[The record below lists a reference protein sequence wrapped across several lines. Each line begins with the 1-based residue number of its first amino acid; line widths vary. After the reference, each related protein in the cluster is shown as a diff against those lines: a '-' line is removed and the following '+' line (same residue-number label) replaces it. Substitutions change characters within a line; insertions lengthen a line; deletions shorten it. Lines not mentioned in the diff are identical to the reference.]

1 VAYSFFV
8 RSSAE
13 LWGQQQGLMER
24 CGAVS
29 GEGRGGSGKES
40 APEGGRHGTAAQ
52 GGGHGPVSV
61 LKECWDTALIYR
73 PWVLGGPVWGWGLD
87 TAILMGPL
95 QLWGVL

>member
-1 VAYSFFV
+1 
-8 RSSAE
+8 
-13 LWGQQQGLMER
+13 MER

-73 PWVLGGPVWGWGLD
+73 PWVLGGPVWFGHSDPYGSLP
-87 TAILMGPL
+87 T
-95 QLWGVL
+95 WGVL